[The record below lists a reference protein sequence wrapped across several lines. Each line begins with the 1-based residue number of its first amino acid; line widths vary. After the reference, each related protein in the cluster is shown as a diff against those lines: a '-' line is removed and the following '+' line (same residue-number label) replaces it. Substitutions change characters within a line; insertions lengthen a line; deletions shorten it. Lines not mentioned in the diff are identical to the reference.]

1 MPPKEGLRKI
11 AQTTDLYNNST
22 STQKMQKQKDLP
34 ASTLKNEKNP
44 SKNILFYAPRA
55 TVSGSVTNRL
65 NFTQSIM
72 GGPLIPPWV
81 ALQPIL
87 LIIVYFRTKICQHT
101 LFSNATLYLRL
112 IKSKS
117 VCLGGADRFF
127 QILVKQRRP
136 IWCCQWLSILN
147 SPMPI
152 WRSQNESRC
161 SFTSA
166 RNSDRSPCSS
176 NCRGSPYSASNSIGA
191 EHGKKP
197 TRSGARKKKASGLSL
212 GGQL

>member
-1 MPPKEGLRKI
+1 MASSHQMPPKEGLRKL
-11 AQTTDLYNNST
+11 AQTVDLYNNST

-117 VCLGGADRFF
+117 ICLGGLTD
-127 QILVKQRRP
+127 
-136 IWCCQWLSILN
+136 
-147 SPMPI
+147 
-152 WRSQNESRC
+152 
-161 SFTSA
+161 
-166 RNSDRSPCSS
+166 
-176 NCRGSPYSASNSIGA
+176 
-191 EHGKKP
+191 
-197 TRSGARKKKASGLSL
+197 SL
-212 GGQL
+212 KFW